1 MLTGQRLRRMEANFE
16 YYFRVYTLC
25 FQLGLKLAMQ
35 CTGLQHIIGVS
46 APGCN
51 LSQSPRLSCECT
63 PRLCMC
69 WQPTCRLLLTSTA
82 CWGLQMTTRGRE
94 RRAWST

>member
-1 MLTGQRLRRMEANFE
+1 MQAVLTGLCFLHRMEANFE

-25 FQLGLKLAMQ
+25 FQLGVKLAMQ
-35 CTGLQHIIGVS
+35 CQGLQHIIGVS

-63 PRLCMC
+63 SPDV
-69 WQPTCRLLLTSTA
+69 WYLL
-82 CWGLQMTTRGRE
+82 
-94 RRAWST
+94 

>member
-1 MLTGQRLRRMEANFE
+1 MQLECSADLPKGVGALTGQRLRRMEANFE

-35 CTGLQHIIGVS
+35 CQGLQHIIGVS

-51 LSQSPRLSCECT
+51 LSQSPRLSCECA
-63 PRLCMC
+63 PCLCM
-69 WQPTCRLLLTSTA
+69 
-82 CWGLQMTTRGRE
+82 
-94 RRAWST
+94 

>member
-1 MLTGQRLRRMEANFE
+1 MQLQVVLFCKDAKVLTGHCLHRMEANFE

-25 FQLGLKLAMQ
+25 FQLGLKLAMN
-35 CTGLQHIIGVS
+35 CEGLQHVIGVS

-63 PRLCMC
+63 VLK
-69 WQPTCRLLLTSTA
+69 
-82 CWGLQMTTRGRE
+82 
-94 RRAWST
+94 